1 MAPVLRWVLRARLLV
16 LAVAVGLVSF
26 AVVQLRDA
34 PVDVLPEFSPPYV
47 AIQTEALGLE
57 IAGSGEP
64 VVNGET
70 GEVNAGASGPRA
82 RLRRESSGP
91 AA

>member
-1 MAPVLRWVLRARLLV
+1 MRGIIGWGLKFRLLV
-16 LAVAVGLVSF
+16 VVAAVGTLVVG
-26 AVVQLRDA
+26 VVQLREA
-34 PVDVLPEFSPPYV
+34 PVDLLPEFSPPYV